1 VRCSR
6 LARRYLTL
14 LVLSS
19 GLLVAQ
25 NGLEGEIDLR
35 ALDRYVR
42 AEMRLNEI
50 PGLALAV
57 ARGRAVSTRAYGVKS
72 LATGE
77 PMTTDTPV
85 ELASVSKPFTALAVL
100 QLVKAGK
107 LHLDAPLVRYLPEFS
122 PGRGSPLER
131 ITVRHLL
138 RHTSG
143 LARRNN
149 FLVPCCGQPGEFD
162 LCLAVRKLRDADLRR
177 APGAAFA
184 YANSNYVLL
193 AALVER
199 LSGQPWPLYLRTQVF
214 LPLGMTRTTLDRTE
228 ALAWGLAPGH
238 ERQWGR
244 VRPSPSRFFGW
255 YGASLVKSTA
265 DDLGRFLT
273 AALSGAVELFPAGT
287 RLEPP
292 YDWGWSVTPQAV
304 ELDGSLLL
312 EHTGDLWGGSTA
324 VLVAPDLKLAVAVLL
339 NAGVDRAGPMA
350 RSVLARAAGRGGSQ
364 PEVASR
370 LNDPDFWALCLTVT
384 SFLIVAGLAL
394 YAYRIRNEF
403 RRGERR
409 IAGVNSP
416 WERARVVLLL
426 VMAGCLLVLALDGWG
441 PPPASLPSTLRVAWP
456 LLACSFAGVL
466 AAAALSGLTARS

>member
-1 VRCSR
+1 M
-6 LARRYLTL
+6 LA
-14 LVLSS
+14 VCS
-19 GLLVAQ
+19 GLLLSQ
-25 NGLEGEIDLR
+25 KYSEGGPELR
-35 ALDRYVR
+35 GVDPYIR

-57 ARGRAVSTRAYGVKS
+57 VRGSAVFTRAYGVKS

-107 LHLDAPLVRYLPEFS
+107 LEVEAPLVRYLPEFS
-122 PGRGSPLER
+122 PGPGSVLEN

-162 LCLAVRKLRDADLRR
+162 LGLAVRRLSAADLRR

-199 LSGQPWPLYLRTQVF
+199 LSGVPWPAYLRTQVF
-214 LPLGMTRTTLDRTE
+214 LPVGMTRTTLDRTE
-228 ALAWGLAPGH
+228 ALGWGLAQGH
-238 ERQWGR
+238 ERQWNR
-244 VRPSPSRFFGW
+244 VRPSPSRYFGW

-265 DDLGRFLT
+265 NDLGRFL
-273 AALSGAVELFPAGT
+273 AAVCSGAVELFPAGG

-292 YDWGWSVTPQAV
+292 YDWGWSLASDA
-304 ELDGSLLL
+304 ELLGGALLL
-312 EHTGDLWGGSTA
+312 EHTGDLWSGSTA
-324 VLVAPDLKLAVAVLL
+324 VLIAPERKLAVAVLL
-339 NAGVDRAGPMA
+339 NAGVDRAGPIA
-350 RSVLARAAGRGGSQ
+350 RNVLTRVAGGSGGA
-364 PEVASR
+364 PEAASR
-370 LNDPDFWALCLTVT
+370 LNDPDFWAICLTVT
-384 SFLIVAGLAL
+384 SALTVAGLVL
-394 YAYRIRNEF
+394 YVARMRGEL

-409 IAGVNSP
+409 FAGVKNR
-416 WERARVVLLL
+416 WERARIVLLL
-426 VMAGCLLVLALDGWG
+426 GMAGCLLVLALDGRG

-456 LLACSFAGVL
+456 LLATSFAGVL
-466 AAAALSGLTARS
+466 TVAAISGLTARS